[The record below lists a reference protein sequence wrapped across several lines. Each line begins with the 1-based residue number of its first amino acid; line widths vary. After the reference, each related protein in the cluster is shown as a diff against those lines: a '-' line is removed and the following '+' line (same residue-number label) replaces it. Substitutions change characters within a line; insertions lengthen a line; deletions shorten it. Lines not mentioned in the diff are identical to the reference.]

1 MKRRILFLVAV
12 LCFLL
17 CDTVVYAENTE
28 ESESYQEYLELM
40 FGNYDMASVNEAVAG
55 YYPEMPYNGTELM
68 QLLMQ
73 GKVKEVFSCI
83 WTQTCNRIWG
93 ELPFAKHVFLYVLVL
108 GIASSFFSGFA
119 DLFAGGKH
127 ARIAFYLLYLMLMG
141 ILMKVF
147 VMTSQIASQVLGS
160 VVDFVKMFIPAYF
173 VAIGI
178 SNGTQTAVVYYE
190 VMLLV
195 IYFVENF
202 IKAVVL
208 PMAYSYMMLAFLN
221 GLWTEDRLVLLLDL
235 LKKEVL
241 LSLKVVLGMI
251 TGLSL
256 VQAVIV
262 PVVDGLKN
270 SAIHKAV
277 SAIPGI
283 GGAAKGITEL
293 LMGAAVLI
301 KNSMG
306 VLLLL
311 LLVGICLIPVLKILF
326 LALSVKLASAI
337 TGIISDKR
345 ISDCANHV
353 GEGCFLI
360 LRCVFTCVALFFIVV
375 AVIAYS
381 IMV

>member
-1 MKRRILFLVAV
+1 
-12 LCFLL
+12 
-17 CDTVVYAENTE
+17 
-28 ESESYQEYLELM
+28 
-40 FGNYDMASVNEAVAG
+40 
-55 YYPEMPYNGTELM
+55 
-68 QLLMQ
+68 
-73 GKVKEVFSCI
+73 
-83 WTQTCNRIWG
+83 
-93 ELPFAKHVFLYVLVL
+93 
-108 GIASSFFSGFA
+108 
-119 DLFAGGKH
+119 
-127 ARIAFYLLYLMLMG
+127 
-141 ILMKVF
+141 
-147 VMTSQIASQVLGS
+147 
-160 VVDFVKMFIPAYF
+160 
-173 VAIGI
+173 
-178 SNGTQTAVVYYE
+178 
-190 VMLLV
+190 MLLV

-235 LKKEVL
+235 LKKGVL

-311 LLVGICLIPVLKILF
+311 LLIGICLIPVLKILF

>member
-1 MKRRILFLVAV
+1 MKKGIIVLLFV
-12 LCFLL
+12 LGCIWGWRLE
-17 CDTVVYAENTE
+17 AHAQETE
-28 ESESYQEYLELM
+28 EEDYQEYLELM
-40 FGNYDMASVNEAVAG
+40 FGNYDMSAIDQAMAG
-55 YYPEMPYNGTELM
+55 YYPDMEYRGADLM
-68 QLLMQ
+68 RLLMQ
-73 GKVKEVFSCI
+73 GEVRTVMQTI
-83 WTQTCNRIWG
+83 WEQLCYKIWG
-93 ELPFAKHVFLYVLVL
+93 ELPFARQIFIYILVI

-127 ARIAFYLLYLMLMG
+127 ARIAFYILYLTLLG
-141 ILMKVF
+141 ILVKVF
-147 VMTSQIASQVLGS
+147 VMTSQIASEVIVS
-160 VVDFVKMFIPAYF
+160 IVDFVKMFIPAYF
-173 VAIGI
+173 VAVGV
-178 SNGTQTAVVYYE
+178 SSGTQTAMVYYE

-195 IYFVENF
+195 IYFVEDF
-202 IKAVVL
+202 IKGVTL
-208 PMAYSYMMLAFLN
+208 PMAYSYIMLGFLN
-221 GLWTEDRLVLLLDL
+221 GVWAEERLVLLLDL
-235 LKKEVL
+235 LKKGVE
-241 LSLKVVLGMI
+241 LSLKVVLGII

-270 SAIHKAV
+270 SAIHKVIA
-277 SAIPGI
+277 SIPGI
-283 GGAAKGITEL
+283 GGAAKGVTEL

-311 LLVGICLIPVLKILF
+311 LLLGLCLIPIMKIGL
-326 LALSVKLASAI
+326 LALSVKLSSAI

-360 LRCVFTCVALFFIVV
+360 LRCVFTSVALFFIVI
-375 AVIAYS
+375 AVLAYA